1 LKFFKRIDIIWIKNN
16 DYLKKIILERSTFSI
31 DSEGIARK
39 IFRGVKVDGHV
50 KEVLKVLDEIEKSL
64 GKALNFFSYILSRAC
79 LKSFIISSISSIPTE
94 TLISPSE
101 IPNAFNSSLLR
112 DLWDVDFVQDNI
124 LF

>member
-1 LKFFKRIDIIWIKNN
+1 MKFFKRIDIIWIKNN

-39 IFRGVKVDGHV
+39 IFRRVKVDGHV

-112 DLWDVDFVQDNI
+112 DLWDVDFG
-124 LF
+124 